1 MDEAEILGY
10 EFTKPNCS
18 ESWLANPNNSHVL
31 TTQYSPD
38 LDANST
44 RGYTITVST
53 SLYCGQEPCSSTGS
67 FLVFPNETFRVQI
80 LPPPSEKLL
89 NSFTPSRNKLLVQ
102 SSIDMFFSCWQKD
115 WWCCMSHM
123 IWNRTM
129 GKFMESIIWGNCWTF
144 ISGTSFIIKENIIN
158 ICIWSN
164 PFQHFWVLQHYS
176 RNSI

>member
-18 ESWLANPNNSHVL
+18 ESWLANPNNSRVL

-89 NSFTPSRNKLLVQ
+89 NSFTLVETNC
-102 SSIDMFFSCWQKD
+102 SSKVVSICSF
-115 WWCCMSHM
+115 
-123 IWNRTM
+123 RV
-129 GKFMESIIWGNCWTF
+129 GKRIG
-144 ISGTSFIIKENIIN
+144 G
-158 ICIWSN
+158 
-164 PFQHFWVLQHYS
+164 VV
-176 RNSI
+176 